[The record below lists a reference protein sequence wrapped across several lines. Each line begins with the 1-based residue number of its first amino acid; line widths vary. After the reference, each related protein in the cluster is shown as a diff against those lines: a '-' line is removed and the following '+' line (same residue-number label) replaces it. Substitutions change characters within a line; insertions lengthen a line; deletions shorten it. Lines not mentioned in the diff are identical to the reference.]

1 MADTSP
7 SRSAILELRD
17 ERQSMV
23 EGHAFLDEK
32 CLAIAAEIVRELAR
46 HQALEAPFLERSR
59 EAAQA
64 LQAAVYR
71 HGLEELGTLPAPA
84 ADAAPLALEPGTLM
98 GVKLLRAKLSAPP
111 EAIEPP
117 PWGSPEGTACR
128 EAFERLLALAPEIG
142 AAAGNLERL
151 SEEYRRS
158 IRRARALDDVLIPE
172 AGRELA
178 AMETALEDLEREDAI
193 AMRLGAGRRRA
204 ERSG

>member
-1 MADTSP
+1 VADVAP

-17 ERQSMV
+17 ERQAMV

-46 HQALEAPFLERSR
+46 YLALERELQLASD
-59 EAAQA
+59 EAARA
-64 LQAAVYR
+64 LQAAIAR
-71 HGLEELGTLPAPA
+71 HGLAELLAHPVP
-84 ADAAPLALEPGTLM
+84 DATAIALAGKARSVM
-98 GVKLLRAKLSAPP
+98 GVRIVDASPGGEPVTA
-111 EAIEPP
+111 EPP
-117 PWGSPEGTACR
+117 AWGSPEATACG
-128 EAFERLLALAPEIG
+128 EAFGRMLALAPRVG

-172 AGRELA
+172 AARELS

-193 AMRLGAGRRRA
+193 AMRLGK
-204 ERSG
+204 